1 MIKRF
6 TYKELTLLL
15 GIVVALTVIFTLWI
29 RQPSGTF
36 SNILKL
42 STPSGMSA
50 IKKSLIK
57 DFVVFEELFSSQSNP
72 Y

>member
-6 TYKELTLLL
+6 TYKELTLVL

-36 SNILKL
+36 SDILKF
-42 STPSGMSA
+42 STPSGMST
-50 IKKSLIK
+50 IKRSLIK
-57 DFVVFEELFSSQSNP
+57 DFVVFEELFSNQSNP

>member
-6 TYKELTLLL
+6 TYKELTLVL
-15 GIVVALTVIFTLWI
+15 GIVVALAVIFTLWI
-29 RQPSGTF
+29 RQPAGTF

-42 STPSGMSA
+42 STPTGMST
-50 IKKSLIK
+50 IKRSLIK
-57 DFVVFEELFSSQSNP
+57 DFVVFEELFSNQNNP